1 RDWSLTDSAT
11 KTFSLTLKNVSALPS
26 GSPYYLT
33 NTATVTEDDTGEESS
48 DNAVVTITVS
58 GGSWKGETAW
68 GGYYLGPRSDEY
80 LSNGNK
86 AWWYYFDTNGPATQ
100 DIYAGQNKVAGAS
113 VTYKDDKLTI
123 VLGPNMRL
131 QNTDETV
138 KIAGYDEGELPAS
151 RPPMGSS
158 NPNQIYAGTDL
169 VISVSPA
176 RYYAIH
182 LDVEV
187 KQ

>member
-1 RDWSLTDSAT
+1 
-11 KTFSLTLKNVSALPS
+11 
-26 GSPYYLT
+26 LT

-68 GGYYLGPRSDEY
+68 GGYYVGPRSDEY

-86 AWWYYFDTNGPATQ
+86 AWWYYFDTEGPATQ
-100 DIYAGQNKVAGAS
+100 AIYAGQNLVSGAS
-113 VTYKDDKLTI
+113 VTYDQNSGTITI
-123 VLGPNMRL
+123 VLEPNMRL
-131 QNTDETV
+131 KTGSETV

-151 RPPMGSS
+151 RPAMGSS

-169 VISVSPA
+169 VISVVHY

-187 KQ
+187 RD